1 MADAPDASVVIV
13 GAGQAGCQAAV
24 SLRERG
30 HRGTITLI
38 GDEGVLPYQRP
49 PLTKAYLQ
57 GDIGFGD
64 LVFRPETYYAEH
76 DITLVLDDPAV
87 SIDRAARRVLL
98 RSGRAVEYAN
108 LVLATGSRPRPIP
121 GAQTIRT
128 VADADGAVPKGYVV
142 AIGAGFIGLEYA
154 AVASEAGCDVTVI
167 EAQPRALARVL
178 SEKTADHVVQVH
190 RRRGVKFLFNA
201 TVSEVRDG
209 EVLLADGTVLPA
221 DLVVAGIG
229 VVPNTELAAE
239 AGLSVDDGIV
249 VDARLRTSD
258 PAIFA
263 IGDCARFHHGAR
275 QVRLECVQNAVDQG
289 SAVAEVIEGSA
300 EPYARVPWF
309 WSDQYAMKVQIAGV
323 TDGHDNVVVTGDP
336 TTGAFS
342 VFCFAGDTLLGVE
355 SVNKPVDHVLARR
368 LIAANCPIR
377 PAMVA
382 VPGFDLRTAA

>member
-1 MADAPDASVVIV
+1 MSDGSVVIV

-30 HRGTITLI
+30 HRGAITLI
-38 GDEGVLPYQRP
+38 GNEGVLPYQRP

-64 LVFRPETYYAEH
+64 LVFRQETYYTEH
-76 DITLVLDDPAV
+76 DITLVLDDPVV
-87 SIDRAARRVLL
+87 SVDRAAQSVLL
-98 RSGRAVEYAN
+98 RSGRAVGYEN

-121 GAQTIRT
+121 GARTIRT
-128 VADADGAVPKGYVV
+128 VADADLSRPEGHVV

-178 SEKTADHVVQVH
+178 SEETAGHVVQVH

-201 TVSEVRDG
+201 TVAEVREG
-209 EVLLADGTVLPA
+209 EVVLADGTVLPA
-221 DLVVAGIG
+221 DVVVAGIG
-229 VVPNTELAAE
+229 VVPNVELARE
-239 AGLSVDDGIV
+239 AGLTVDDGIV
-249 VDARLRTSD
+249 VDPWLRTSD
-258 PAIFA
+258 PAVFA
-263 IGDCARFHHGAR
+263 IGDCARFHHGAE

-289 SAVAEVIEGSA
+289 STVAAVITGSA
-300 EPYARVPWF
+300 EPHAQVPWF

-323 TDGHDNVVVTGDP
+323 TDGHDRVVVTGDP
-336 TTGAFS
+336 ISGAFS
-342 VFCFAGDTLLGVE
+342 AFCFSGDRLLGVE

-368 LIAANCPIR
+368 LLAANCPIR
-377 PAMVA
+377 PEMVA

>member
-1 MADAPDASVVIV
+1 MTDSPVVIV

-24 SLRERG
+24 SLRELG
-30 HRGTITLI
+30 HRGTITLV

-57 GDIGFGD
+57 GDIGVAD
-64 LVFRPETYYAEH
+64 LVFRPETYYAQH
-76 DITLVLDDPAV
+76 DISLVLDDPAV
-87 SIDRAARRVLL
+87 SVDRAARQVVL
-98 RSGRAVEYAN
+98 RSGRVLDYEN

-121 GAQTIRT
+121 GAHTIRT
-128 VADADGAVPKGYVV
+128 IGDADFARPRGRVV
-142 AIGAGFIGLEYA
+142 AIGAGFIGLEHA
-154 AVASEAGCDVTVI
+154 AVASEAECDVTVV
-167 EAQPRALARVL
+167 EAQTRALSRVL
-178 SEKTADHVVQVH
+178 SEHTAEHVVQVH

-201 TVSEVRDG
+201 TVSEVRPG
-209 EVLLADGTVLPA
+209 EVVLADGTVLPA

-229 VVPNTELAAE
+229 VVPNVELAQE
-239 AGLSVDDGIV
+239 AGLTVDDGIV

-263 IGDCARFHHGAR
+263 IGDCARFPHGTR
-275 QVRLECVQNAVDQG
+275 QIRLESVQNAVDQA
-289 SAVAEVIEGSA
+289 SCVAAVIRGSA
-300 EPYARVPWF
+300 EPYAQVPWF
-309 WSDQYAMKVQIAGV
+309 WSDQYAMKVQIAGL

-342 VFCFAGDTLLGVE
+342 VFCFRGDELLGVE

-368 LIAANCPIR
+368 LLAANCPIR
-377 PAMVA
+377 PEMVA

>member
-1 MADAPDASVVIV
+1 MTDAPVVIV

-24 SLRERG
+24 SLRELG

-57 GDIGFGD
+57 GDIGVGD

-76 DITLVLDDPAV
+76 DISLVLDDPAV
-87 SIDRAARRVLL
+87 SVDRAARRVVL
-98 RSGRAVEYAN
+98 RSGRAVDYAN

-121 GAQTIRT
+121 GAHTIRT
-128 VADADGAVPKGYVV
+128 IGDADFARPHGRVV

-154 AVASEAGCDVTVI
+154 AVASEAGCDVTVV

-178 SEKTADHVVQVH
+178 SEATAAHVVQVH

-201 TVSEVRDG
+201 TVSEVRPG
-209 EVLLADGTVLPA
+209 EVVLADGTVLAA
-221 DLVVAGIG
+221 DIVVAGIG
-229 VVPNTELAAE
+229 VVPNVELAQA
-239 AGLSVDDGIV
+239 AGLTVNDGIV

-275 QVRLECVQNAVDQG
+275 QIRLESVQNAVDQA
-289 SAVAEVIEGSA
+289 SCVAAVIQGSA
-300 EPYARVPWF
+300 EPYAQVPWF

-323 TDGHDNVVVTGDP
+323 TDGHDNTVVTGDP
-336 TTGAFS
+336 ATGAFS
-342 VFCFAGDTLLGVE
+342 VFCFAGDRLLGVE

-368 LIAANCPIR
+368 LLAANCPIR
-377 PAMVA
+377 PEMVA

>member
-1 MADAPDASVVIV
+1 MTDGAVVIV

-24 SLRERG
+24 SLRELG
-30 HRGTITLI
+30 HRGTITLF

-57 GDIGFGD
+57 GDIGVAD
-64 LVFRPETYYAEH
+64 LVFRPETYYVQH
-76 DITLVLDDPAV
+76 DISLVLDDPAV
-87 SIDRAARRVLL
+87 SVDRAARQVVL
-98 RSGRAVEYAN
+98 RSGRVLDYEN

-121 GAQTIRT
+121 GAHTIRT
-128 VADADGAVPKGYVV
+128 IGDADFARPRGRVV
-142 AIGAGFIGLEYA
+142 AIGAGFIGLEHA
-154 AVASEAGCDVTVI
+154 AVASEAECDVTVV
-167 EAQPRALARVL
+167 EAQPRALSRVL
-178 SEKTADHVVQVH
+178 SEHTAEHVVQVH

-201 TVSEVRDG
+201 TVSEVRPG
-209 EVLLADGTVLPA
+209 EVVLADGTVLPA

-229 VVPNTELAAE
+229 VVPNAELAQE
-239 AGLSVDDGIV
+239 AGLTVDDGIV

-263 IGDCARFHHGAR
+263 IGDCARFPHGTR
-275 QVRLECVQNAVDQG
+275 QIRLESVQNAVDQA
-289 SAVAEVIEGSA
+289 SCVAAVIRGSA
-300 EPYARVPWF
+300 EPYAQVPWF
-309 WSDQYAMKVQIAGV
+309 WSDQYAMKVQIAGL

-342 VFCFAGDTLLGVE
+342 VFCFRGDKLLGVE

-368 LIAANCPIR
+368 LLAANCPIR
-377 PAMVA
+377 PEMVA